1 MRMRMRLKAA
11 AAAVLCLHCLGVYLF
26 TRGFLLTRTEL
37 SAFSLPSD
45 LLQAQASCCSEL
57 PSTTN
62 QDQDLPGW
70 TPPTVERVLILI
82 VDALRFD
89 FVAPSSLF
97 QKKQKWMDRL
107 PSLQHLAS
115 THPSSSRIFKA
126 IADPPTTS
134 LQRLKALTTGGLPT
148 FIDVGNSFAAPAIQE
163 DNWIHQLVHTG
174 RRVVMMGDDTWTQL
188 FPHHFNHSYP
198 YPSFNVKDLH
208 TVDNGV
214 AQHLVPWLHRQDWD
228 VLIGHFLGVDHAGHI
243 FGVDSQPMVQK
254 LEQINAILQ
263 NVTDI
268 MNSQKHLEN
277 TMLIVM
283 GDHAQTLNGDHGGGT
298 SEEVETCLFAWM
310 PRSLPSSISS
320 IFHPSTCGL
329 GLNGKN
335 ICTSTMQQLDFAVSI
350 SALLGIP
357 FPFGSIG
364 RVNPELY
371 ALSPGSW
378 DRQWLPASFYEDP
391 SSDLKMWKNNYAHVL
406 CINSW
411 QVKRYIDSYSAT
423 SVMGFPSDDLHYIT
437 KLYNEAQSRW
447 SDSKNRSCKPENGT
461 IDEFS
466 DFLLSFATLARSA
479 WTEFDMKLMGVGL
492 GIFII
497 SIIFHLFVFERV
509 QSLSNVYDNKTQKS
523 SNHLQIYVAFLLV
536 AVRAVSFLSNS
547 YILAEGRVANFLLA
561 TTAIGSIRS
570 SLVYGKIKKHDLVF
584 LILIILIRFGIEKGM
599 SKQAATNPFLNY
611 DSGSDF
617 DLKWLP
623 SLFEGHDFVTL
634 LPEISPMI
642 ILFLLSFLSCK
653 YVTSTVHSRC
663 IKWVVT
669 VGTMLSYLFIATF
682 WLSERSF
689 APKMVYVIGLS
700 LFVLNFV
707 LRYLG
712 ILEKGE
718 TVQRLRSLALVMVS
732 AWSPT
737 ILILLGKQG
746 PFVVLVCIIA
756 GWSIISSKNKGLLD
770 DCKMDPISVMQ
781 WSLLAI
787 CLFYQTG
794 HWCTFDGLR
803 YGAAFIGFDEFKV
816 VRQAILLFV
825 DTFGISHILPI
836 FSLPFLVTIPNSSSS
851 KGRDKTVIFLN
862 LTQVYLLY
870 GLITAITTTFTVLCV
885 AIQRRHLMVWGLFAP
900 KYVFDAISLLLTDVL
915 ICVSALYYC

>member
-1 MRMRMRLKAA
+1 MRMRLKAA
-11 AAAVLCLHCLGVYLF
+11 AAVVLCLHCLGVYLF

-45 LLQAQASCCSEL
+45 LLQAQAPCCSESDL
-57 PSTTN
+57 PSTTST
-62 QDQDLPGW
+62 DQDLPGW
-70 TPPTVERVLILI
+70 TPPTVDRVLILI

-97 QKKQKWMDRL
+97 ETKQKWMDRL
-107 PSLQHLAS
+107 SSLQHLAS

-148 FIDVGNSFAAPAIQE
+148 FIDVGNSFAAPAIHE
-163 DNWIHQLVHTG
+163 DNWIHQLLHTG

-214 AQHLVPWLHRQDWD
+214 AQHLMPWLHRQDWD

-391 SSDLKMWKNNYAHVL
+391 SSDLRTWKNNYAHVL

-447 SDSKNRSCKPENGT
+447 SDSKN
-461 IDEFS
+461 
-466 DFLLSFATLARSA
+466 
-479 WTEFDMKLMGVGL
+479 
-492 GIFII
+492 
-497 SIIFHLFVFERV
+497 
-509 QSLSNVYDNKTQKS
+509 S
-523 SNHLQIYVAFLLV
+523 S
-536 AVRAVSFLSNS
+536 
-547 YILAEGRVANFLLA
+547 LAEGRVANFLLA

-653 YVTSTVHSRC
+653 YITCTVHSRY

-689 APKMVYVIGLS
+689 APKMVYFIGLS

-900 KYVFDAISLLLTDVL
+900 KYVFDAIGLLLTDVL